1 MLQNG
6 DKVEVKKTDKSEWV
20 GGFVFVGMTESGEY
34 LCEQKGGFSRFF
46 DCKKV
51 QKKPAE
57 PMGFEDICQLL
68 SWNVYFKH
76 ENSGAICTNPTVS
89 QIMTDPRVLIDGRFV
104 TEMLWAIPEDAAS
117 GKWSRCE
124 VESEK

>member
-6 DKVEVKKTDKSEWV
+6 DAVEARKTEKSEWLTKL
-20 GGFVFVGMTESGEY
+20 VFIGMTESGEY
-34 LCEQKGGFSRFF
+34 LCEQKGSFSRFKE
-46 DCKKV
+46 CRKM

-57 PMGFEDICQLL
+57 PMGFDDICQLL